1 MTLKANSLLASAS
14 IGWEQ
19 QKTNGSFANSKQGPD
34 TLTASYQPL
43 TTTYTDIYLAE
54 GTLAASA
61 SVTLDLYSFTDKLGT
76 AVTATKLLGILIK
89 ATATVT
95 GGQLKIEQGA
105 SNPLTW
111 FFSGTTPAITL
122 DVGTLGACFMVKEG
136 TSETLSSTVRNL
148 KLSNPGTQTITYY
161 VAAMVGA

>member
-1 MTLKANSLLASAS
+1 MTLKANSLLVSAS

-34 TLTASYQPL
+34 NLTARYTPS
-43 TTTYTDIYLAE
+43 TTTYTNVLLEE
-54 GTLAASA
+54 GTLAAAASA
-61 SVTLDLYSFTDKLGT
+61 TIDFYSFTDELGT

-89 ATATVT
+89 ATASVT
-95 GGQLKIEQGA
+95 GGQLKIEEGA

-122 DVGTLGACFMVKEG
+122 DVGTAGASFMVMEG
-136 TSETLSSTVRNL
+136 TTQTLSSTVRNL
-148 KLSNPGTQTITYY
+148 KLSNPGSQTITYL
-161 VAAMVGA
+161 VAAIVGA